1 MNINIFLYPLAGVLS
16 LLVLHTFASNELIL
30 LASEGSY
37 ASALKLAFMGGA
49 GWTVGALATLICS
62 LLGIVRNLFSASSGI
77 GAVISGKLVGIV
89 NSLMTL
95 AALSWNGIIIYLKLF
110 TDNAQAYVY
119 VLGTNVFIE
128 IIICVVL
135 ILAFFLKPR
144 KES

>member
-1 MNINIFLYPLAGVLS
+1 MNINIFLYPIAGVVS
-16 LLVLHTFASNELIL
+16 LLILHTFASNELTL

-37 ASALKLAFMGGA
+37 ASALKLAFLGGA
-49 GWTVGALATLICS
+49 GNTIGALAALICS
-62 LLGIVRNLFSASSGI
+62 LLGIVRNLFSSSSGI

-95 AALSWNGIIIYLKLF
+95 IALFWNGVIIYLKLF
-110 TDNAQAYVY
+110 ADNGQAYVY
-119 VLGTNVFIE
+119 LLGTSAFE